1 MFNLTGNQEKCK
13 LKPIFQSY
21 KGESVVYFEEI
32 DLRRETPDC
41 VINDS
46 YDNESNKYIF
56 FFDIICRF
64 FFFFFFSASSP
75 TSIFTINSSG
85 TDSKEDIIKACQKIT
100 CAAVLKEL
108 RSLQRR

>member
-21 KGESVVYFEEI
+21 RGENVVYFEEI
-32 DLRRETPDC
+32 NLRRETPDC

-46 YDNESNKYIF
+46 YDESNKYIF

-64 FFFFFFSASSP
+64 FFFFFGFLP
-75 TSIFTINSSG
+75 YINFYY
-85 TDSKEDIIKACQKIT
+85 K
-100 CAAVLKEL
+100 
-108 RSLQRR
+108 

>member
-13 LKPIFQSY
+13 WKPIFQSY
-21 KGESVVYFEEI
+21 RGESVVYFEEI

-46 YDNESNKYIF
+46 YDKESNKYIF

-64 FFFFFFSASSP
+64 FSFLASSP

-100 CAAVLKEL
+100 HAAVLKEL
-108 RSLQRR
+108 RSLQRH

>member
-13 LKPIFQSY
+13 FKPIFQSY

-64 FFFFFFSASSP
+64 FFFFFFRLP
-75 TSIFTINSSG
+75 PLHQF
-85 TDSKEDIIKACQKIT
+85 
-100 CAAVLKEL
+100 LL
-108 RSLQRR
+108 